1 VELWRTKSQAA
12 MKKKLDR
19 LSREYATAL
28 RKHLKQGPRASLAPA
43 RELGRRAAAIGLETL
58 DVAKVHE
65 AALAAL
71 EASSSNDGIIKR
83 AELFFTETIT
93 PIEET
98 HRAEIRATAHLDQL
112 HTTLGR
118 RTADL
123 AFSHRSLKQG
133 IVQRKL
139 AEQALKESGGH
150 YARLLK
156 ESRLLQKRLRHLT
169 HQLLRTQETKRKKIS
184 RELHDEIA
192 QTLLG
197 INVRLLTLKQE
208 ATINTKGFKKE
219 IASTQRLVGKSAKT
233 ISRFARG
240 YGKQHDP

>member
-1 VELWRTKSQAA
+1 MKQKST
-12 MKKKLDR
+12 R
-19 LSREYATAL
+19 LSRGYATAL
-28 RKHLKQGPRASLAPA
+28 HKHLKQGPKASLLPA

-58 DVAKVHE
+58 DVAKIHE
-65 AALAAL
+65 GALASL
-71 EASSSNDGIIKR
+71 EASSSKDGIIKR
-83 AELFFTETIT
+83 AELFFAEAIT

-98 HRAEIRATAHLDQL
+98 HLAEIKANAQLNQL

-118 RTADL
+118 RTVELAD
-123 AFSHRSLKQG
+123 SHRSLKRG
-133 IVQRKL
+133 IVQRKSVEL
-139 AEQALKESGGH
+139 ALKKSGSH

-169 HQLLRTQETKRKKIS
+169 HQLLLAQEVKRTKIS
-184 RELHDEIA
+184 RKLHDDIA

-240 YGKQHDP
+240 YGK